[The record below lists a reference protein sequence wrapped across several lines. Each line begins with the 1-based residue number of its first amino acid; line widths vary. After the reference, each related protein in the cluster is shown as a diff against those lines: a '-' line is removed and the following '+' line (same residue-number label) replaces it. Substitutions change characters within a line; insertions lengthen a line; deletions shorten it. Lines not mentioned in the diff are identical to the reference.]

1 MNLSLECYP
10 CILRQAVSATELGEL
25 DGMQAKRLM
34 DETMTDLL
42 NRSEA
47 DSPQTAI
54 VRMYERIQ
62 NLLPTREE
70 PLDLFK
76 AIKKESNDTAL
87 RYFDYLES
95 FVDSAPAPL
104 EEGVRKAAAGNI
116 IDFGALAHGSVD
128 IESEIRNIPSLR
140 FAVYDFLP
148 LKERLVETKTLLYI
162 GDNTGEIVFD
172 RIFIRR
178 IKRDYPDIRVVFA
191 TRSRPVLNDATV
203 EDAYEVGL
211 DHEAEIVSSGCGLP
225 GVALD
230 QTTEQF
236 RNLFQTADLIIAKGQ
251 GNYEGLIDVYDDRL
265 FCILRIKC
273 RRVGM
278 DVGAPVGALVLR
290 QKASRN

>member
-1 MNLSLECYP
+1 MNLALECYP
-10 CILRQAVSATELGEL
+10 CILRQAVSAIELGEL
-25 DGMQAKRLM
+25 DDMQGKRLM

-42 NRSEA
+42 NRSETE
-47 DSPQTAI
+47 SPQTAI
-54 VRMYERIQ
+54 VRMYERIER
-62 NLLPTREE
+62 LLPGRET
-70 PLDLFK
+70 PLDLFR
-76 AIKKESNDTAL
+76 AIKKESNATAL
-87 RYFDYLES
+87 QYFNYLES

-140 FAVYDFLP
+140 FAVYDFHP
-148 LKERLVETKTLLYI
+148 LKERLHETKTLLYI

-172 RIFIRR
+172 RVFIRR
-178 IKRDYPDIRVVFA
+178 IKRDYPNIRVVFA

-211 DHEAEIVSSGCGLP
+211 DREAEIVSSGCGLP
-225 GVALD
+225 GVALA

-251 GNYEGLIDVYDDRL
+251 GNYEGLIDTHDDRL

-290 QKASRN
+290 QKARRN